1 MLIDDKLYG
10 KFEIKEDIIKELI
23 KSQSFQRL
31 KRIGMAG
38 YELFLSK
45 NHPFSKFSAN
55 RYEHSIGVYILLT
68 RLNASLEER
77 VAGLLHDI
85 SILALSHI
93 GDCVYGRFE
102 TQDFH
107 EELKEKF
114 IRNSEISTILKKYKL
129 GVEKILDEKKFTLL
143 DKPLPDLCADRI
155 DYSLRHLIELREI
168 SRREALDIIKSLSI
182 WNNEIIF
189 SNFEIGRKFSF
200 LYLFLN
206 KEFYCNPLQAT
217 IFKMI
222 SNMVKIGMKKG
233 VLNEADLFKTD
244 DIILSKL
251 KNSDDREILN
261 MLSLV
266 SDLKVIEDS
275 ENYDFFV
282 KSKVRWVDPK
292 VLVENRVLRLSEID
306 SEYRKVV
313 KKWIER
319 VKKGFK
325 VRIL

>member
-1 MLIDDKLYG
+1 
-10 KFEIKEDIIKELI
+10 
-23 KSQSFQRL
+23 
-31 KRIGMAG
+31 
-38 YELFLSK
+38 
-45 NHPFSKFSAN
+45 
-55 RYEHSIGVYILLT
+55 
-68 RLNASLEER
+68 
-77 VAGLLHDI
+77 
-85 SILALSHI
+85 
-93 GDCVYGRFE
+93 
-102 TQDFH
+102 
-107 EELKEKF
+107 
-114 IRNSEISTILKKYKL
+114 
-129 GVEKILDEKKFTLL
+129 
-143 DKPLPDLCADRI
+143 
-155 DYSLRHLIELREI
+155 
-168 SRREALDIIKSLSI
+168 
-182 WNNEIIF
+182 
-189 SNFEIGRKFSF
+189 
-200 LYLFLN
+200 
-206 KEFYCNPLQAT
+206 
-217 IFKMI
+217 
-222 SNMVKIGMKKG
+222 MKKG

-292 VLVENRVLRLSEID
+292 VLVENRVLRLSEMD